1 VSRKTSLHLFEGY
14 GVELEYMLVSR
25 SSLDVLPVSDKL
37 LRSRAGRYV
46 NEVEE
51 DSAGWSNEFV
61 LHVLEIKNNRPLPSL
76 SGLSSLLQEQVRR
89 INRLLEEW
97 EGRLMPTGMHPWM
110 DPSKETRFW
119 NHRNRKIYETYDR
132 IFGCRTHGW
141 ANIQS
146 IHLNLS
152 FHGDEELG
160 RLHAAVRLV
169 LPLIPALA
177 ASSPF
182 VGGKITRLVDNRL
195 SFYRQNQLLVPSIS
209 GAIIPEAI
217 FSRSEYEG
225 RILRK
230 MYDDIA
236 PYDTDSVLQHEWLNS
251 RGAVPRFERSAIEVR
266 LADSQECPLA
276 DIAVA
281 SAIAAVLRSLINGCW
296 AGWQEQ
302 AAWPVGPL
310 VSILE
315 STVRSGEAAVIRES
329 GYLKAFGYPE
339 KHASAAELWTYL
351 IEESFCKSAAADRQL
366 MKPLQFILDK
376 GTLSRRILKSVG
388 KKPSQTVLRE
398 VYGKLCDCLAGG
410 KLFDI

>member
-1 VSRKTSLHLFEGY
+1 MSRKAALHLFEGY
-14 GVELEYMLVSR
+14 GIELEYMLVSS

-46 NEVEE
+46 NEIE
-51 DSAGWSNEFV
+51 DNAAGWSNEFV
-61 LHVLEIKNNRPLPSL
+61 LHLLEIKNNRPSPSL
-76 SGLSSLLQEQVRR
+76 SGLSRILQDQVIQ

-119 NHRNRKIYETYDR
+119 NHRNRKIYQTYDR
-132 IFGCRTHGW
+132 IFGCRAHGW

-182 VGGKITRLVDNRL
+182 VEGKITRITDNRL
-195 SFYRQNQLLVPSIS
+195 SFYRKNQLLVPSIS
-209 GAIIPEAI
+209 GDIIPEAI
-217 FSRSEYEG
+217 FTRSEYEG

-230 MYDDIA
+230 MYNDIA
-236 PYDTDSVLQHEWLNS
+236 QYDTDGVLQHEWLNS
-251 RGAVPRFERSAIEVR
+251 RGAVPRFERSAMEVR

-276 DIAVA
+276 DVAVA
-281 SAIAAVLRSLINGCW
+281 SAIASVLRSLINGRW
-296 AGWQEQ
+296 ASWKEQ
-302 AAWPVGPL
+302 TAWPVGPL
-310 VSILE
+310 VSLLD
-315 STVRSGEAAVIRES
+315 STVRSGEAAVIRDS
-329 GYLKAFGYPE
+329 GYLKAFGYPG
-339 KHASAAELWTYL
+339 KKARAADLWRYL
-351 IEESFCKSAAADRQL
+351 IEESFGRAAVADMEL
-366 MKPLQFILDK
+366 IKPLQLILDK
-376 GTLSRRILKSVG
+376 GTLARRILDSVG
-388 KKPSQTVLRE
+388 DKPSPAVLRE
-398 VYGKLCDCLAGG
+398 VYGKLCECLAEGR
-410 KLFDI
+410 LFDT